1 MNIIKTTFV
10 ILAIIGLA
18 ACSDF
23 ADMNQNPNAPT
34 EINNNPEL
42 LLTGISKNLVN
53 RMVSN
58 GWSEGNVMGQ
68 YAAKIVFTAFDQFEW
83 GTNTSTWNTFYT
95 MGRETQNLI
104 TIAETTNNDSYKAV
118 GLILNAWSFQI
129 ATDIWGDIPYSDALK
144 GKTEGIN
151 TPIYD
156 KQADVY
162 AALIANLEMANTLLS
177 NTTTAVKG
185 DIIFNGDL
193 QRWQKLGNSLRLRLL
208 IRLTNVSDSPVN
220 VAAKIKEIVS
230 NPSAN
235 PIIETNADNA
245 LLVYTASAPNVH
257 PLSTQAGHRIGSFDE
272 YRMSETIENVMKASD
287 DPRQE
292 VFFAPTENS
301 VATGMPVY
309 SGMLNGVVDGSAY
322 EYKGGP
328 ANISKINP
336 ERFYYSAN
344 AAHGI
349 IMLASEVYF
358 TIAEAAIRY
367 PEVAAVANAKASYE
381 KAIVLNFD
389 YWGKTMPADF
399 LNRQSLSADYNVPV
413 AFDNSIETVI
423 NQKWIALFYTDFQGF
438 IEYKRTGFPRLI
450 KPGPDAQKN
459 VYPSR
464 FLYPTSEQ
472 ALNADNH
479 ASAVSAQ
486 AGSTSEYSYWTPVWW
501 ERK

>member
-1 MNIIKTTFV
+1 MNIIKKTLA

-23 ADMNQNPNAPT
+23 GDMNQNPNAPT

-53 RMVSN
+53 QMVSN

-83 GTNTSTWNTFYT
+83 GTNTGTWNTFYT
-95 MGRETQNLI
+95 MGRETQNLV

-118 GLILNAWSFQI
+118 ALILNAWTFQI
-129 ATDIWGDIPYSDALK
+129 ATDIWGDIPYSEALK

-151 TPIYD
+151 TPVYD

-162 AALIANLEMANTLLS
+162 AALITNLETANTLLS

-193 QRWQKLGNSLRLRLL
+193 LKWQKLGNSLRLRLL
-208 IRLTNVSDSPVN
+208 IRMTNVSDSPVN
-220 VAAKIKEIVS
+220 IAAKIKEIVS

-235 PIIETNADNA
+235 PVIETNSDNA
-245 LLVYTASAPNVH
+245 LLVYTSSAPNVH
-257 PLSTQAGHRIGSFDE
+257 PLSTQAGHRIGSYDE
-272 YRMSETIENVMKASD
+272 YRMSETAEKIMKASN

-292 VFFAPTENS
+292 VFYAPTENS
-301 VATGMPVY
+301 VVAGSPAY

-336 ERFYYSAN
+336 QKFYYSAN

-367 PEVAAVANAKASYE
+367 PEVAAVADAKTSYE
-381 KAIVLNFD
+381 KAIQLNFD

-399 LNRQSLSADYNVPV
+399 LTRQSLSADYNVPV
-413 AFDNSIETVI
+413 AFDNNIETVI

-472 ALNADNH
+472 ALNGDNRDK
-479 ASAVSAQ
+479 AVNNQ
-486 AGSTSEYSYWTPVWW
+486 AGSVADYSYWTPVWW